1 MIAPDSASNG
11 YPMKSACLFVVA
23 LVAYQLASAAPADDE
38 RDIERV
44 ERALCEAIRTGDA
57 ATIERLED
65 ATYTLTNTRGEVTT
79 RADDIADAKKGEI
92 RYTEFRNHDT
102 TMRLYGDAA
111 IRLGITTLKG
121 TSAGKSFALDVRF
134 TDTYVRRADG
144 WKIAAS
150 HATRIETK

>member
-1 MIAPDSASNG
+1 MSHARLVLLA
-11 YPMKSACLFVVA
+11 A
-23 LVAYQLASAAPADDE
+23 LAAPAFASATPADDT

-44 ERALCEAIRTGDA
+44 ERELCDAFRTGDA
-57 ATIERLED
+57 AAIAKLED
-65 ATYTLTNTRGEVTT
+65 ETYTLTNTRGEVTT
-79 RADDIADAKKGEI
+79 RADDVADAKKGEI

-111 IRLGITTLKG
+111 IRLGITSIKG
-121 TSAGKSFALDVRF
+121 TASGKPFVLDVRF

-150 HATRIETK
+150 HATRIEAK